1 MAKKISLLGF
11 LIAVALLLS
20 YIEHLVPLHT
30 GIPGVKWGIANIVIL
45 LSFYRLPPKEI
56 FFIALVRVIT
66 ATFFSGT
73 YFSMIFS
80 LAGAAASFFTMLFL
94 YKRNIFSPIGISIA
108 GGVTHNLAQLLAAIL
123 LLKTNVFLWYL
134 PILLTAGLT
143 AGTINGII
151 TIRLLRAI
159 K

>member
-45 LSFYRLPPKEI
+45 LSLYRLPSKEI
-56 FFIALVRVIT
+56 FFIVLVRVIT

-73 YFSMIFS
+73 YFSMLFS
-80 LAGAAASFFTMLFL
+80 LSGAFTSLLIMLIL
-94 YKRNIFSPIGISIA
+94 YRKHTFSIIGISIA

-123 LLKTNVFLWYL
+123 LLKTNAFLWYL
-134 PILLTAGLT
+134 PILLIAGLT

-151 TIRLLRAI
+151 AIRLLHAT